1 MLSPLY
7 GECHTSGKRL
17 QPVTQIS
24 LCQISVGKS
33 VCNGFP
39 ERLGFRTSLEITFWA
54 IPQQSHSRVS
64 LSTLT
69 TKRSAHISPLTL
81 RSVGLVPAAPAY
93 HPCATSTPSSSA
105 RQTFPSGLSP
115 AVKDCFGLH
124 GHYAFGYIAKKE
136 SGVGRKS
143 ATSVGLTT
151 DLVHWLQAGI
161 SIAGLVRKEVEDSGL
176 VGHVASFREPTPP
189 VATTTARWD
198 DIRCRKQQGVPKH

>member
-54 IPQQSHSRVS
+54 IPKQSHSRVS

-69 TKRSAHISPLTL
+69 TKRSAHFSPLTL

-93 HPCATSTPSSSA
+93 HPCATYTPSSSS

-115 AVKDCFGLH
+115 ARKDCFGLH
-124 GHYAFGYIAKKE
+124 GNYAFGY
-136 SGVGRKS
+136 VKS
-143 ATSVGLTT
+143 KYSTNNF
-151 DLVHWLQAGI
+151 Q
-161 SIAGLVRKEVEDSGL
+161 KN
-176 VGHVASFREPTPP
+176 
-189 VATTTARWD
+189 
-198 DIRCRKQQGVPKH
+198 